1 MRGLRALVG
10 SIGMLL
16 ALGPG
21 ATSAQESPN
30 FAGRWVLVSPA
41 DSAGQEQTVT
51 QDAAKLTTAHA
62 SDGDGHRSVY
72 RLDGAESR
80 NVLGSHGSD
89 IVTLST
95 ASWNGN
101 RLTITN
107 NTTYPDGRKRHT
119 TQVWSLEGK
128 DRLVI
133 EFTES
138 GPSATPRTTT
148 LVYARR

>member
-1 MRGLRALVG
+1 MRSGRALAG

-16 ALGPG
+16 ALGLG
-21 ATSAQESPN
+21 TTSAQERPN
-30 FAGRWVLVSPA
+30 FAGRWVLVSPI

-51 QDAAKLTTAHA
+51 QDTAQLTTAHA
-62 SDGDGHRSVY
+62 AEGDDHRTVY
-72 RLDGAESR
+72 RLDGAENR
-80 NVLGSHGSD
+80 TVLRSHGSD

-101 RLTITN
+101 RLTIVSN
-107 NTTYPDGRKRHT
+107 STYPDGRKRHT
-119 TQVWSLEGK
+119 THVWSLDGK

-138 GPSATPRTTT
+138 ASSASPRTTT

>member
-1 MRGLRALVG
+1 VSRALVG
-10 SIGMLL
+10 SIGVLL
-16 ALGPG
+16 TLSLG
-21 ATSAQESPN
+21 ATAQERPN
-30 FAGRWVLVSPA
+30 FAGRWVLVSPT

-51 QDAAKLTTAHA
+51 QDTAQLTTSHA
-62 SDGDGHRSVY
+62 SEGGGHRTVY
-72 RLDGAESR
+72 RLDGVENR
-80 NVLGSHGSD
+80 TVLGSHGSD

-101 RLTITN
+101 RLTIASN
-107 NTTYPDGRKRHT
+107 STYPDGRKRHT
-119 TQVWSLEGK
+119 THVWSLDGK

-138 GPSATPRTTT
+138 GSSASPRTTT